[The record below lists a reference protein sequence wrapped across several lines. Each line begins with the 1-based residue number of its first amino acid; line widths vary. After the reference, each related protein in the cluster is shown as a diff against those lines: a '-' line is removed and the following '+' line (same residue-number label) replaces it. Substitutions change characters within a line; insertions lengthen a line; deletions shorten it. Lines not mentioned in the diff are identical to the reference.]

1 MTSGT
6 SGPHGSGSSTSVD
19 LTRYL
24 ASRLRVRLE
33 GLGST
38 LFSLTWK
45 QSATPAGRSF
55 SLLRAS
61 APRNKGTELTGWPT
75 CRVGNGGH
83 GNPIRSTDGRA
94 RLEDLVLGCWPV
106 PAARDGEHC
115 TGQEQRTGGRR
126 SNLTDTV
133 TLAGYPGPTAEDGRR
148 GGLPARP
155 WDKGVPLSQV
165 VALAP
170 RAAARASDG
179 SKNGRTMAGVEK
191 ELLRKGNLDEL
202 PSQAMLAPWAA
213 AAARD
218 WRSDRSQLSSEDL
231 YGSKGQPLARQ
242 ALYADSGSDAIG
254 SGTATAS
261 TGQLNP
267 NLSRWIMGIPAEWA
281 SCAPTA
287 TRSSR
292 RPPPSSSART
302 SMPWGAI
309 F

>member
-1 MTSGT
+1 MMYDRTILWATTSAIGLRESLGGPSPCEWLAGRTTALSGPGAALVNLSARQAKEKGLMTSGT
-6 SGPHGSGSSTSVD
+6 FGPHGSGSSTSVD

-61 APRNKGTELTGWPT
+61 APRNKGTELTGWPAAAAADWK
-75 CRVGNGGH
+75 GPN
-83 GNPIRSTDGRA
+83 RSDSGTTSTHSLPTKAD
-94 RLEDLVLGCWPV
+94 
-106 PAARDGEHC
+106 
-115 TGQEQRTGGRR
+115 
-126 SNLTDTV
+126 
-133 TLAGYPGPTAEDGRR
+133 LAGYPGPTAEEGRR

-165 VALAP
+165 VA
-170 RAAARASDG
+170 
-179 SKNGRTMAGVEK
+179 
-191 ELLRKGNLDEL
+191 
-202 PSQAMLAPWAA
+202 LAPWAA

-242 ALYADSGSDAIG
+242 ALYADSGNDAIG

>member
-6 SGPHGSGSSTSVD
+6 FGPHGSGSSTSVD

-61 APRNKGTELTGWPT
+61 APRNKGTELTGWP
-75 CRVGNGGH
+75 
-83 GNPIRSTDGRA
+83 A
-94 RLEDLVLGCWPV
+94 A
-106 PAARDGEHC
+106 AARDGEHC

-133 TLAGYPGPTAEDGRR
+133 TLAGYPGPTAKDGRR

-165 VALAP
+165 VALASWIAP
-170 RAAARASDG
+170 AAQEAGGTVEQFLARKQAA
-179 SKNGRTMAGVEK
+179 KANGAELGVS
-191 ELLRKGNLDEL
+191 LTSLSL
-202 PSQAMLAPWAA
+202 QATLAPWAA

-267 NLSRWIMGIPAEWA
+267 NLSRWIMGIPAGWA

-287 TRSSR
+287 MPSSR